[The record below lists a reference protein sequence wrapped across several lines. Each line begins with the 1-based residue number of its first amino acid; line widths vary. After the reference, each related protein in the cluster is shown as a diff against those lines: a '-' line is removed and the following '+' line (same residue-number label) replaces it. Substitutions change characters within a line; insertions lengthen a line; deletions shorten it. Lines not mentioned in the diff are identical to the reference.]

1 MEQKYIYLRP
11 TSDLGVFDQDGNNVY
26 NEVLQN
32 GVYPPGSASL
42 YNLISEEVPDQAA
55 TYIKQIANDKKVEK
69 TYIFGIDT
77 KQIPTK
83 IKTSNVTVSINCY
96 QYREAD
102 DAKIYPLIYINDVP
116 YTGVVKTGLNG
127 VILGEVEYITPYRED
142 YDGYPD
148 FGTSVF
154 FLNDSAIEAINEF
167 INKNKKFPD
176 IKISFR
182 IVMEKPTTDGKENEV
197 RLSWTQITIF
207 YEDKNNIGIFDKVN
221 GLYKAATVA
230 YKKNGGTWT
239 EISENE
245 CKEILKNN
253 TIRRG

>member
-32 GVYPPGSASL
+32 GVYPSGVASL
-42 YNLISEEVPDQAA
+42 YNLISEEEPDESA
-55 TYIKQIANDKKVEK
+55 TYIRQFSKNKRVER
-69 TYIFGIDT
+69 TYIFGLDT

-83 IKTSNVTVSINCY
+83 IKTSNAIVSINCY

-102 DAKIYPLIYINDVP
+102 DAKIYPLVYVNDVP
-116 YTGVVKTGLNG
+116 YKGVVKVGLNG
-127 VILGEVEYITPYRED
+127 AILGEVEYLTPYRED
-142 YDGYPD
+142 YYGSPD
-148 FGTSVF
+148 FGTSIF
-154 FLNDSAIEAINEF
+154 FLSDSAIGAINEF

-176 IKISFR
+176 IKISFK

-197 RLSWTQITIF
+197 RLSWTQMPVF
-207 YEDKNNIGIFDKVN
+207 YEDKNNIGIFDKF
-221 GLYKAATVA
+221 GGSYKAATVA
-230 YKKNGGTWT
+230 YKKTGGTWT
-239 EISENE
+239 EILENE